1 MTEILEPPYT
11 IPFIQRYLG
20 VRRRDKASIE
30 SSGTSPSVILT
41 DTDAA
46 TEDDGP
52 TGSFQV
58 VAANGNTAMM
68 VAIDGGAMYF
78 SMRDLDG
85 EMRWRL
91 KDGTGLNTRMT
102 LTAAG
107 LLEAVAFKGPLTG
120 NVTGNVSGTAL
131 TVTQAAQ
138 SAITSLGTLTSATI
152 TGDLI
157 VDTSTLKV
165 DSSND
170 RVGIGTA
177 SPGSKLEVY
186 HNAASEHVAVFDQDH
201 ATGEGVKI
209 TGDMAGAQAMLLIE
223 SVDSVTTPNAPEIF
237 RINANG
243 MIGMGTASPA
253 DKIHMV
259 TTTGDC
265 LLRTYNQVSGL
276 LVGSSSPGA
285 IVQTTGAVP
294 LSLGT
299 AGVDRMTITSAGV
312 GIGIGTPAYK
322 LDVDGDIN
330 YTGGSSIYYDTAD
343 AANSVAFRIDAG
355 NQDVSI
361 FRVSTDSWS
370 TAVDYGATLK
380 YMGTRTGNNNSLSI
394 FMDNQ
399 IGTPVEA
406 MTILQDGK
414 VGIGTTTPQTQ
425 LQVRSAAAGSAGVQ
439 EALRVQGTWGA
450 AGDGPLIR
458 FTNYHSGGDNPNAL
472 EYNLGGIQGVDFG
485 ANWGGG
491 LSFQTPPSGDA
502 GGGTLVERMVVREDG
517 NVGIGDSTP
526 TRLLDVGGSIAAQS
540 TGTYPVV
547 IGVGNPSANPNG
559 ANVGVGSQTL
569 TAVTSSDNV
578 AIGYYALRNCTTA
591 GWQVA
596 VGNYAL
602 GSMTTQSG
610 HPNYAQYSTAVGH
623 EALWGNVHGAGGNVA
638 VGFRAGKGATTG
650 IQNTFVGMQSNQGAS
665 TGSNNTCLGYNSATT
680 GSTTSNEITLGN
692 SAIATLRC
700 QVTSI
705 TFLSD
710 ERDKT
715 DIEDFDMG
723 LDFVRRLRPVR
734 FVWDMRDEGKVG
746 IKDAGF
752 VAQELQQAQVDEGK
766 TIPNLISDENPDR
779 LEAAPG
785 TLLPALVLA
794 IQELSDKVDAL
805 T

>member
-1 MTEILEPPYT
+1 MTEPIMEPPFSLPS
-11 IPFIQRYLG
+11 IVHPQQVLG
-20 VRRRDKASIE
+20 PGSFRKSSNFVKGSAGWKLDGDGSVNIYGLEASLLIAD
-30 SSGTSPSVILT
+30 TSDTSCFVALFEAATGNLVPK
-41 DTDAA
+41 TDAGLTYNA
-46 TEDDGP
+46 
-52 TGSFQV
+52 
-58 VAANGNTAMM
+58 
-68 VAIDGGAMYF
+68 
-78 SMRDLDG
+78 
-85 EMRWRL
+85 
-91 KDGTGLNTRMT
+91 GTGV
-102 LTAAG
+102 LTATG
-107 LLEAVAFKGPLTG
+107 FSGPLTG

-355 NQDVSI
+355 NRDVSI
-361 FRVSTDSWS
+361 FRVSTDTWS
-370 TAVDYGATLK
+370 TSGDYGATLK

-399 IGTPVEA
+399 TGTQVEA
-406 MTILQDGK
+406 MTILQDGS
-414 VGIGTTTPQTQ
+414 VGIGTDSVLPFQFNVLGTPWT
-425 LQVRSAAAGSAGVQ
+425 RDS
-439 EALRVQGTWGA
+439 TWT
-450 AGDGPLIR
+450 AGDLAIWALGSSVGATER
-458 FTNYHSGGDNPNAL
+458 FGVGYKHSTGMIMSVYKASGG
-472 EYNLGGIQGVDFG
+472 GSFG
-485 ANWGGG
+485 SN
-491 LSFQTPPSGDA
+491 SYDA
-502 GGGTLVERMVVREDG
+502 MTILDGG
-517 NVGIGDSTP
+517 NVGIG
-526 TRLLDVGGSIAAQS
+526 
-540 TGTYPVV
+540 
-547 IGVGNPSANPNG
+547 
-559 ANVGVGSQTL
+559 
-569 TAVTSSDNV
+569 TAVPSGVLD
-578 AIGYYALRNCTTA
+578 L
-591 GWQVA
+591 
-596 VGNYAL
+596 GNGL
-602 GSMTTQSG
+602 GRKF
-610 HPNYAQYSTAVGH
+610 YLY
-623 EALWGNVHGAGGNVA
+623 HGAGAVTAGLGIDVSGAGYEWSAWMSDAVA
-638 VGFRAGKGATTG
+638 AAFHFGRHSGSAFTSLAKIDYYGAAYNLTG
-650 IQNTFVGMQSNQGAS
+650 TWGTLSQLDLKQDITDAS
-665 TGSNNTCLGYNSATT
+665 S
-680 GSTTSNEITLGN
+680 
-692 SAIATLRC
+692 
-700 QVTSI
+700 Q
-705 TFLSD
+705 
-710 ERDKT
+710 
-715 DIEDFDMG
+715 IEDIKAM
-723 LDFVRRLRPVR
+723 R
-734 FVWDMRDEGKVG
+734 FVNYRFKADVV
-746 IKDAGF
+746 KDGEDAPVLLG
-752 VAQELQQAQVDEGK
+752 VIAEE
-766 TIPNLISDENPDR
+766 
-779 LEAAPG
+779 LEAAG
-785 TLLPALVLA
+785 MGGLVSETKWNSHGEESRTVKAAKMSIISVKAVKAL
-794 IQELSDKVDAL
+794 QELIARVEAL
-805 T
+805 EDV

>member
-458 FTNYHSGGDNPNAL
+458 FTNYHGSGDNPNAL
-472 EYNLGGIQGVDFG
+472 EYNLGGIQGVDFAG
-485 ANWGGG
+485 NWGGG
-491 LSFQTPPSGDA
+491 LSFQTPPAGDA
-502 GGGTLVERMVVREDG
+502 GGGTLVERMIIRE
-517 NVGIGDSTP
+517 
-526 TRLLDVGGSIAAQS
+526 GG
-540 TGTYPVV
+540 Y
-547 IGVGNPSANPNG
+547 IGVGATAPTAPLNVSSWTGVPHYMNAVFNHVVCIRHLNG
-559 ANVGVGSQTL
+559 KAWNTGGMNDGDLYLNYGQALSTYINWIGS
-569 TAVTSSDNV
+569 
-578 AIGYYALRNCTTA
+578 
-591 GWQVA
+591 
-596 VGNYAL
+596 
-602 GSMTTQSG
+602 GST
-610 HPNYAQYSTAVGH
+610 YIRE
-623 EALWGNVHGAGGNVA
+623 EAL
-638 VGFRAGKGATTG
+638 
-650 IQNTFVGMQSNQGAS
+650 
-665 TGSNNTCLGYNSATT
+665 T
-680 GSTTSNEITLGN
+680 GSTMIMTGGKVGYLTSRAAMKDN
-692 SAIATLRC
+692 
-700 QVTSI
+700 V
-705 TFLSD
+705 
-710 ERDKT
+710 RDLTGAVDLVKQ
-715 DIEDFDMG
+715 M
-723 LDFVRRLRPVR
+723 RPVR
-734 FVWDMRDEGKVG
+734 FNFKPSAIGDGTNEMVAYDERVGFIAEEMADISHELAVWEWFDDDDKPLMVDPNVG
-746 IKDAGF
+746 EDGTGGGYLDGPSQPPLEEAEPIGWESGAVASVTVAALKELIARVEALEDA
-752 VAQELQQAQVDEGK
+752 
-766 TIPNLISDENPDR
+766 
-779 LEAAPG
+779 
-785 TLLPALVLA
+785 
-794 IQELSDKVDAL
+794 
-805 T
+805 